1 MDNSQ
6 TTAHKRIPALRLAVY
21 IASAVM
27 VTVMLTL
34 TVYRIATD
42 TTHGRIAVLIS
53 NTLLWLI
60 PFVFR
65 PIFKDGIG
73 DVIYAVFVILA
84 FLASFLGS
92 VLEFYGSVWW
102 YDLAMHFTFGYL
114 GCIIGLFF
122 VCKLEKVENLRPVF
136 VIFVCFA
143 VSIMFAGLWEVFEF
157 TTDVLLDGTAQGVP
171 VELADGTYATLVNDT
186 MEDIICN
193 LCGAIVFVIH
203 YTAHIFS
210 GKSLLLDTMKRD
222 FSKRRAKE
230 RQPEKEA

>member
-27 VTVMLTL
+27 VAVMLTL

-73 DVIYAVFVILA
+73 DVIYAVFVIFA

-203 YTAHIFS
+203 YTHIFS
-210 GKSLLLDTMKRD
+210 AENLCCWIR
-222 FSKRRAKE
+222 
-230 RQPEKEA
+230 